1 MITKVVGDSGPGPPR
16 PLPVFTRHS
25 QSWAAR
31 LPLTSCQ
38 PQLCYWESVGGA
50 KNSLDSWPL
59 SRLRAGSEPKLTMSQ
74 DSPLHGA
81 FPLCYFNSL
90 VTVLNPRGSLTGGLG
105 ITGLTVNSSGV
116 KGPGHCPE
124 PPMLHT
130 TLTELHRDLDPLR
143 GLLVVVSSC
152 PICGFLGIILLLE
165 HLVMSAFVYFRNC
178 K

>member
-1 MITKVVGDSGPGPPR
+1 
-16 PLPVFTRHS
+16 
-25 QSWAAR
+25 
-31 LPLTSCQ
+31 
-38 PQLCYWESVGGA
+38 
-50 KNSLDSWPL
+50 
-59 SRLRAGSEPKLTMSQ
+59 MSQ
-74 DSPLHGA
+74 DSPLHGT

-130 TLTELHRDLDPLR
+130 TLTELLRDLGPLR
-143 GLLVVVSSC
+143 ELLVVVSSC
-152 PICGFLGIILLLE
+152 SICGFLSIILPLG
-165 HLVMSAFVYFRNC
+165 HFIMLVFVYFRNC